1 LYKSLEGRLVDT
13 ENGDG
18 FNFYVSEEHWYNQ
31 QNYEK
36 LGEVQYIVL
45 HSIAVIIYFA

>member
-36 LGEVQYIVL
+36 LGEVQCIVL